1 MEAGVEASDVELTE
15 PAPRVATAE
24 ESAALNEPSVM
35 SPPLMSYPIEVPCGP
50 RRRVGCLTRCRL
62 RRVLLVHGRK
72 NLTTTLGR
80 PLARAAVAIGNF
92 DGVHRGHQT
101 LIATARR
108 LADAT
113 GGDAVVLTFDPHPAR
128 LLAPALA
135 PPLIVSLE
143 RRAELLG
150 QAGADVVVAEPF
162 TRDFAAIEA
171 DDFAT
176 QILGEDLH
184 ATQVVVGYDFSFGRG
199 RRGDTAMLQELGDR
213 VGFGVS
219 IVRRISIHGLTCS
232 STKVREFALE
242 GRVEGAEVLL
252 GRPFELTGIVTR
264 GAGRGRGLGYPT
276 ANLVPDADLIPK
288 PGIYAARA
296 RLVGLEPRLDPAAV
310 ADPRERGEGGGGKS
324 DSDRASAS
332 AVLGVASFAA
342 AVSIGTN
349 PTFVRDGALTV
360 EAHLLDFDRDLYG
373 KAIRLE
379 FVQRLRDEHR
389 FESIDQ
395 LLAQMRA
402 DVARTRELV
411 PVVA

>member
-1 MEAGVEASDVELTE
+1 M
-15 PAPRVATAE
+15 
-24 ESAALNEPSVM
+24 
-35 SPPLMSYPIEVPCGP
+35 
-50 RRRVGCLTRCRL
+50 
-62 RRVLLVHGRK
+62 LLVHGRK

-80 PLARAAVAIGNF
+80 SLTRAAVAIGNF

-108 LADAT
+108 LADAA

-150 QAGADVVVAEPF
+150 HAGADVVVAEPF

-176 QILGEDLH
+176 QVLGEGLH
-184 ATQVVVGYDFSFGRG
+184 ANQVVVGYDFSFGRG

-219 IVRRISIHGLTCS
+219 IVSRISIHGLTCS

-296 RLVGLEPRLDPAAV
+296 RLLELEPRLDPAAIV
-310 ADPRERGEGGGGKS
+310 DPRSRGAGGGGE
-324 DSDRASAS
+324 SDRDRD
-332 AVLGVASFAA
+332 VPGVTSFAA

-373 KAIRLE
+373 KAVRLE
-379 FVQRLRDEHR
+379 FVQRLRDERR
-389 FESIDQ
+389 FESVDQ

-402 DVARTRELV
+402 DVAQTRELV